1 MPYGFFKA
9 QPSRL
14 RRRFLLSNLSKLLSE
29 RAVALT
35 PLEEL
40 TQLASEKSRRIFVA
54 ESNID
59 LHENLGR
66 NCVYVLQLP
75 TSAPGAA
82 GGRIGGIGER
92 KVEKL
97 YCFRQED
104 GKWIK
109 VYETN
114 DQGKLERFE
123 LPYHAAGLSV
133 VLPDGSENVVS
144 GVVDTEFIRMYNET
158 A

>member
-1 MPYGFFKA
+1 VPYGFFKA

-14 RRRFLLSNLSKLLSE
+14 RRRFPPSNFPKRVSE
-29 RAVALT
+29 RAIALT

-40 TQLASEKSRRIFVA
+40 TQLVSEKSRRIFVA

-59 LHENLGR
+59 LRESQGR

-109 VYETN
+109 AYETN
-114 DQGKLERFE
+114 DPGKLERFE

-133 VLPDGSENVVS
+133 VLPDGSEKVVS